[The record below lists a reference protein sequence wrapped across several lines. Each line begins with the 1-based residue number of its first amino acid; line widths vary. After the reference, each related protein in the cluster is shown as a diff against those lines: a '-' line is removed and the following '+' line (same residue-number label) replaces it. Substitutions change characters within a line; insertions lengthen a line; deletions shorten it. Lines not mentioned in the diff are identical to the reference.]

1 MQKLLDWYRGC
12 KREMPWRG
20 HPDPY
25 AVWVSEIM
33 LQQTQVDTVRDY
45 FIRFVAKFPTIRSL
59 AESATEPLLK
69 AWEGL
74 GYYTRV
80 KNLRKAA
87 QMVLERHAGKLPG
100 TAEELQTL
108 PGIGPY
114 TAAAIASI
122 CFGEAV
128 PVVDGN
134 VARVFARFNLLSD
147 DFSKLPPRLELAR
160 WLTPFIEKSGCPGDF
175 NQAMMELGALICR
188 PQNPNC
194 PACPLR
200 EDCGAFRENAQARY
214 PVKKEKK
221 KNPVRRIAAVILKNR
236 EKKVLLVQ
244 RTEEKLLA
252 GLWELPSVE
261 NTADWQDRF
270 HRKYGPTTD
279 LVFVGKMKHLFSHFT
294 LEADIYKAT
303 SRRIKDFTA
312 DPFAHPLATADRKA
326 LRKWLD

>member
-1 MQKLLDWYRGC
+1 
-12 KREMPWRG
+12 MPWRG

-59 AESATEPLLK
+59 AEADTEPLLK

-74 GYYTRV
+74 GYYTRA

-87 QMVLERHAGKLPG
+87 QLVMEKHGGKVPR

-114 TAAAIASI
+114 TAAAVASI
-122 CFGEAV
+122 CFGQPV

-134 VARVFARFNLLSD
+134 VARVFARYNLLDD
-147 DFSKLPPRLELAR
+147 DFSKLPPRLELAE

-175 NQAMMELGALICR
+175 NQAMMELGALICK

-194 PACPLR
+194 SACPLQD
-200 EDCGAFRENAQARY
+200 DCRAFCEKAQSRY

-221 KNPVRRIAAVILKNR
+221 KNPVRRVVAVILKNR
-236 EKKVLLVQ
+236 ANAVLLVQ

-261 NTADWQDRF
+261 NTADWQTVF
-270 HRKYGPTTD
+270 CRKYGRTD
-279 LVFVGKMKHLFSHFT
+279 DFIFVGKIKHQFSHFT
-294 LEADIYKAT
+294 LEADIYKAN
-303 SRRIKDFTA
+303 SRRVKDFTA
-312 DPFAHPLATADRKA
+312 DPFAHPLATADRKV
-326 LRKWLD
+326 LRKWLDQG